1 MFTVGDG
8 LQFGKDVAELGD
20 EEAGEI
26 FQEIVA
32 FELGEIFSV
41 FADLLEAFA
50 AFLVSKPI
58 LVAALAPVGEVL
70 FVDGFVVEGIREDFL
85 DFGESVQPVEEWRAH
100 FAVEKAMVELF
111 ANCEWE
117 AGDFADSGF
126 HTISIN
132 RRGAE
137 TQR

>member
-1 MFTVGDG
+1 M
-8 LQFGKDVAELGD
+8 QFGKDVAELGD

-58 LVAALAPVGEVL
+58 LVAALAPVGKVL
-70 FVDGFVVEGIREDFL
+70 FVDGFGVEQARDDL
-85 DFGESVQPVEEWRAH
+85 LHFGKRVKPIQEWRAH

-111 ANCEWE
+111 TDCERE

-137 TQR
+137 T